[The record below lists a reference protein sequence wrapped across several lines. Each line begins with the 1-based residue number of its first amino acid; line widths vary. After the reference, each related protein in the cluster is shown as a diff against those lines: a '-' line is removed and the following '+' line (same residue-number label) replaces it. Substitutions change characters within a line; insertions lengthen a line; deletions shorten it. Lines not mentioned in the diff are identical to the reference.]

1 MVKRISIRW
10 WVIPKEFKKISHLF
24 WYFEFLL
31 YVCNMNN
38 YIKDITTEE
47 LVLELSRRNLL
58 TNSKGNE
65 LIVGNLTNENDIKVI
80 LTYGLP
86 KDCNECRECGEC
98 LESQHFSY
106 YMNRVD
112 QNGYLMRSNAL
123 CGYCSKKSNSERK
136 KVFENTIIP
145 KKPKKGDECPHCDRK
160 WNGNWHRHHKGDQF
174 ISWLCGHCNMS
185 FSDQRNKNTN
195 I

>member
-1 MVKRISIRW
+1 
-10 WVIPKEFKKISHLF
+10 
-24 WYFEFLL
+24 
-31 YVCNMNN
+31 MNN

-145 KKPKKGDECPHCDRK
+145 KNQKKVMNVLTVIE
-160 WNGNWHRHHKGDQF
+160 NGVEIGIDTIKE
-174 ISWLCGHCNMS
+174 
-185 FSDQRNKNTN
+185 TN
-195 I
+195 L

>member
-1 MVKRISIRW
+1 
-10 WVIPKEFKKISHLF
+10 
-24 WYFEFLL
+24 
-31 YVCNMNN
+31 MNN

-112 QNGYLMRSNAL
+112 QNGYLMRSTLYVVIAVRKVIVKEKRYLKIQSFRKNQ
-123 CGYCSKKSNSERK
+123 K
-136 KVFENTIIP
+136 KVMNVLTVIENGVEIGIDTI
-145 KKPKKGDECPHCDRK
+145 KE
-160 WNGNWHRHHKGDQF
+160 
-174 ISWLCGHCNMS
+174 
-185 FSDQRNKNTN
+185 TN
-195 I
+195 L